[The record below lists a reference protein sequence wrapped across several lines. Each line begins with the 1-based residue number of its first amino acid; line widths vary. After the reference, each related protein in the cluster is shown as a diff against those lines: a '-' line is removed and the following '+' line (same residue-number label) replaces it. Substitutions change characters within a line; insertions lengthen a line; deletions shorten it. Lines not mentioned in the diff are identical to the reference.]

1 MTEGTTTRPNSRY
14 LTELAPPSIRI
25 NTLSRSIEFVA
36 VAWVC
41 VVHVS
46 TICHASLL
54 RSTLDNRVTRQRTGD
69 GRDVPGGDP

>member
-1 MTEGTTTRPNSRY
+1 MTEGTTTRY
-14 LTELAPPSIRI
+14 LTEPAPPSIRI
-25 NTLSRSIEFVA
+25 KTLSRSIEFVA

-69 GRDVPGGDP
+69 ARDVPGGDP